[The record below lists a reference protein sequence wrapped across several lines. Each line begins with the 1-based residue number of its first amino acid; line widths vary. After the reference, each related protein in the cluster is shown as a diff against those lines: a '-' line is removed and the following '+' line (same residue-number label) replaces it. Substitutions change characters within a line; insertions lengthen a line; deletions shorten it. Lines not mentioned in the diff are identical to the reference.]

1 MHMDPKQL
9 EDTTNIDETPTIGK
23 MFSLK
28 NALMSSFKL
37 LVVFPAEKFVLL
49 SHG

>member
-1 MHMDPKQL
+1 MDPKQL

-23 MFSLK
+23 MLSLK
-28 NALMSSFKL
+28 NALMSSCKL
-37 LVVFPAEKFVLL
+37 PAEKFVLL